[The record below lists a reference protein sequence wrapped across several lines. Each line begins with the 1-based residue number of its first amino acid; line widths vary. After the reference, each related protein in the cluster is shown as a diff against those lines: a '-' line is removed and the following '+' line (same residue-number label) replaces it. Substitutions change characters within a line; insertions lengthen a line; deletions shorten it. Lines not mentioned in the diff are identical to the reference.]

1 MELYHA
7 SFSEEVILEQLQS
20 ITVLPERHPYD
31 IIACLLH
38 ICEIY
43 IFFIQ
48 LFKSMLLL
56 LHDFLAVLPVRVP
69 GRLQLDLL
77 AVLDVIFEGLID
89 QQSITEDSTR
99 SSFFELA
106 SHPLLFF

>member
-1 MELYHA
+1 MISSHA
-7 SFSEEVILEQLQS
+7 CYIFEI
-20 ITVLPERHPYD
+20 Y
-31 IIACLLH
+31 
-38 ICEIY
+38 IY

-89 QQSITEDSTR
+89 QQSVT
-99 SSFFELA
+99 
-106 SHPLLFF
+106 